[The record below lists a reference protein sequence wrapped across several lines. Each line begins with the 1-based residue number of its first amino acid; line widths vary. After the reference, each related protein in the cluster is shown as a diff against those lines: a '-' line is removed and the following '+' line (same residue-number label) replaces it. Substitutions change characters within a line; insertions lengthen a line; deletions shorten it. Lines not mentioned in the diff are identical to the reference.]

1 MRGWGPCPAGF
12 YEGMELALNDLENNF
27 KRYIR
32 LEEIERIPYEKTNDR
47 SYRGKCFRF
56 NRA

>member
-32 LEEIERIPYEKTNDR
+32 LEEIEREDLELEK
-47 SYRGKCFRF
+47 
-56 NRA
+56 